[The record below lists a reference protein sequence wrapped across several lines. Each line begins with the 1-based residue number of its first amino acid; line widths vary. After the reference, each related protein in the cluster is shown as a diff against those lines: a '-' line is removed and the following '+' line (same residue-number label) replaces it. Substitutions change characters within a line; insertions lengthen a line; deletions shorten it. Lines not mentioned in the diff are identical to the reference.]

1 MKKEKLTINKMEGEF
16 ADINEVGIENEK
28 TRCKNHHTKNINQN
42 DDNKKEQTDQIVLS
56 LDSCK
61 FELINKKN
69 KFSSDLNIK
78 NDIEDNNFEIINKY
92 QTVAQHG
99 SENKHEKN
107 YENDN
112 NVNSVNNSIVI
123 QHENEYT
130 NDNHLN
136 NETTNIE
143 NSNLKNNAYIEN
155 TYNENDNNYTENVK
169 NNENNNLNTDLKCDN
184 TEKNIPPSFS
194 SNMKQEE
201 NNKPALNNANNNE
214 PQSSHTYNPT
224 INDDQTE
231 RITNIQDINEN
242 SNTVLEPQ
250 NGPSNN
256 IMEGENNL
264 NDNNAANFNR
274 HEINENNNIENET
287 PNNEVYT
294 NETPYLRGEEE
305 QVEVNSEMNV
315 EEGEDNI
322 IHINNENN
330 VLEMNNI
337 INERNSRSLASN
349 SEEMN
354 YYALTIRDNII
365 NNNMNDNINENEV
378 HELRFYQRC
387 FIGKTL
393 GYEIKPNLEEF
404 SINKFI
410 RAFLFIFILLGLF
423 SIEFSLLYN
432 NLLKINVDDTELLLI
447 DSRYNDMFTRAFLFQ
462 FNKKKIK
469 NLTLT
474 NDMIKTEIN
483 KGNYKLYNDI
493 HRVLNKLNRSNK
505 NTANNEKRPDN
516 IYEDTIRLYEK
527 LKKHDIYVYKIKEFK
542 FKMCKDIFKKINN
555 NNGKSYIFLFIPTQN
570 HLKITPIF
578 IILTVFFLF
587 LRIGLILSRILYELV
602 LFFFYRTFRLSLNS
616 KKGYLYKY
624 LWSLCTVLFLEIIL
638 SEDCILWWISD
649 IDPIFSYHFQY
660 FIWCCSLIY
669 FMTCFGNKIFKKWGR
684 SSENNSDN
692 SSNNNNIASIR
703 SNKYMYA
710 SYVLDYASKF
720 LFGMNVTF
728 AMFFILIN
736 LGKPTVITVIITG
749 AILFM
754 DILNDSY
761 LEQINL
767 TDFHNFTQNMQP
779 KKKIY
784 IIENKKKKQ
793 KKIALTRVNEHTY
806 REFTIEDI
814 LEYEE
819 KHKSKKYL
827 GSTQSNINNNGV
839 NETDGKLGY
848 NKKANIFNFK
858 NIFNKKYMEGKW
870 VYGRLSGGDSKCGE
884 KSVTKRDDDNDAIS
898 NQSNGDEHSIV
909 SSFEYCEICDE
920 RPKNIVL
927 YPCMHGGFCEFCIRS
942 LVYNTTKVKYILPS
956 CPLCRQTICDVY
968 KISNEDKYKRVE
980 SVNILSIKSKK

>member
-1 MKKEKLTINKMEGEF
+1 MKKEKLTINKMGGEF
-16 ADINEVGIENEK
+16 TDINEVGSENENI
-28 TRCKNHHTKNINQN
+28 RCKNHHTKNINKN
-42 DDNKKEQTDQIVLS
+42 DDNKKERTDQIVLS
-56 LDSCK
+56 LASCK

-99 SENKHEKN
+99 SENKHENN
-107 YENDN
+107 YENGN
-112 NVNSVNNSIVI
+112 NVNSVNSVNNNIVM

-130 NDNHLN
+130 NASHLN
-136 NETTNIE
+136 NETPNIE
-143 NSNLKNNAYIEN
+143 NSNLKNNTHIEH
-155 TYNENDNNYTENVK
+155 THNETDNNYTENIK
-169 NNENNNLNTDLKCDN
+169 SDEHKNLNADLKCDN
-184 TEKNIPPSFS
+184 TEKYIPP
-194 SNMKQEE
+194 
-201 NNKPALNNANNNE
+201 LNSANNNE
-214 PQSSHTYNPT
+214 HQSSHTYNPT
-224 INDDQTE
+224 INDNQTE

-250 NGPSNN
+250 NDPSNN

-264 NDNNAANFNR
+264 NDNNATSFNR
-274 HEINENNNIENET
+274 REVNDNNNIENET

-305 QVEVNSEMNV
+305 QIEVNSEMNV

-322 IHINNENN
+322 LHMNSENN
-330 VLEMNNI
+330 VIEMNNI

-387 FIGKTL
+387 FIGKML

-404 SINKFI
+404 SVNKFV

-447 DSRYNDMFTRAFLFQ
+447 DSRYNDIFTREFLFQ

-493 HRVLNKLNRSNK
+493 NRILNKLNKNNK
-505 NTANNEKRPDN
+505 SNEKKTDN
-516 IYEDTIRLYEK
+516 IYEETIRMYEK
-527 LKKHDIYVYKIKEFK
+527 LKKHNIFVYKIKEFK
-542 FKMCKDIFKKINN
+542 FKACRDIFKKIGS
-555 NNGKSYIFLFIPTQN
+555 NNGKNYLFLFIPTQN
-570 HLKITPIF
+570 HLQITPVF
-578 IILTVFFLF
+578 IALTLFFLF
-587 LRIGLILSRILYELV
+587 LRIGIILSRILYEFV
-602 LFFFYRTFRLSLNS
+602 LFCFYRTFRLSLNS

-624 LWSLCTVLFLEIIL
+624 LWSLCTLLFLEIIL
-638 SEDCILWWISD
+638 SEDCIIWWVSD

-660 FIWCCSLIY
+660 FIWCCTIIY
-669 FMTCFGNKIFKKWGR
+669 FMAYFGHKIFKKWGIT
-684 SSENNSDN
+684 SVNNSDN
-692 SSNNNNIASIR
+692 SSNNNNIASIHNT
-703 SNKYMYA
+703 NKYMYA
-710 SYVLDYASKF
+710 SYILDYVSKF
-720 LFGMNVTF
+720 LYGMNITF

-736 LGKPTVITVIITG
+736 LGKPTVITVIITS

-761 LEQINL
+761 LEQIHL

-784 IIENKKKKQ
+784 IIENKKRKQ
-793 KKIALTRVNEHTY
+793 KKMSLTRVNEHTY
-806 REFTIEDI
+806 REFTMDDI

-839 NETDGKLGY
+839 NENDGKSGY
-848 NKKANIFNFK
+848 NKKTNIFNFK
-858 NIFNKKYMEGKW
+858 NILNKKYMEGKW

-898 NQSNGDEHSIV
+898 NQSNGDEDSII

-942 LVYNTTKVKYILPS
+942 LVYNTTKVKYTLPS
-956 CPLCRQTICDVY
+956 CPLCRKTIYDVY
-968 KISNEDKYKRVE
+968 KISNEDKYKRVK